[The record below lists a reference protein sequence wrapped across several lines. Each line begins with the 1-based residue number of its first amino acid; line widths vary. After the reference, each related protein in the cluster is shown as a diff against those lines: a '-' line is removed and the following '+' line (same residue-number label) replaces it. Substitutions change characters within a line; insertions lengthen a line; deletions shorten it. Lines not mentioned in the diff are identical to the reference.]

1 MIRHMYDQARDCILR
16 ESSELKLDLAGC
28 LAQAM
33 LNVLRTARRFCTT
46 RMPVGATPQILISAA
61 GSHKGSVSM
70 NAVTKITSLIVEHG
84 ASIAATKKIVM
95 HD

>member
-1 MIRHMYDQARDCILR
+1 MYDQARDCILR

>member
-1 MIRHMYDQARDCILR
+1 MYDQGRDCILR
-16 ESSELKLDLAGC
+16 ESSELKLDLAC
-28 LAQAM
+28 LARAM